1 MLVRLTYVSR
11 AVGVVTQPM
20 MDSILQTSRK
30 NNPANGVTGV
40 LCTNNYIFLQLLEG
54 GRKEVSETYNRI
66 ARDPRHNDV
75 QLLHMEEV
83 SERKFAGWSMGK
95 VSFDRVNL
103 AILLK
108 YSAKAVLDP
117 YSVPGASSIAL
128 LDELMATASVASH
141 GNT

>member
-1 MLVRLTYVSR
+1 VLIRLTYVSR
-11 AVGVVTQPM
+11 AADVVSQPM
-20 MDSILQTSRK
+20 MDSILTASRK
-30 NNPANGVTGV
+30 NNPSNGITGV

-66 ARDPRHNDV
+66 VRDPRHHDI

-95 VSFDRVNL
+95 VTFDRINL

-108 YSAKAVLDP
+108 YSAKSVLDP

-128 LDELMATASVASH
+128 IDELMATASVASC
-141 GNT
+141 GIG

>member
-1 MLVRLTYVSR
+1 VLIRLTYVSR
-11 AVGVVTQPM
+11 AVDVVSQPI
-20 MDSILQTSRK
+20 MDSILASSRK
-30 NNPANGVTGV
+30 NNPPNGITGV

-66 ARDPRHNDV
+66 NRDPRHHDI

-95 VSFDRVNL
+95 VSFDRINL

-108 YSAKAVLDP
+108 YSAKSVLDP

-128 LDELMATASVASH
+128 LDELMATASVASC
-141 GNT
+141 GNG

>member
-1 MLVRLTYVSR
+1 VLIRLTYVSR
-11 AVGVVTQPM
+11 AADVVSQPM
-20 MDSILQTSRK
+20 MDSILATSRK
-30 NNPANGVTGV
+30 NNPPNGITGV

-66 ARDPRHNDV
+66 VRDPRHHDI

-95 VSFDRVNL
+95 VSFDRINL

-128 LDELMATASVASH
+128 LDELMATASVASC
-141 GNT
+141 GNS

>member
-1 MLVRLTYVSR
+1 MLIRLTYVSR
-11 AVGVVTQPM
+11 AAEIVTQPI
-20 MDSILQTSRK
+20 MDSILQTSRR

-40 LCTNNYIFLQLLEG
+40 LCTNSYIFLQLLEG

-66 ARDPRHNDV
+66 ARDPRHGDV

-83 SERKFAGWSMGK
+83 TERKFAGWSMGK
-95 VSFDRVNL
+95 VSFDRINM

-108 YSAKAVLDP
+108 YSAKSVLDP
-117 YSVPGASSIAL
+117 YSVSGASSISL
-128 LDELMATASVASH
+128 LDELMATASVASG

>member
-11 AVGVVTQPM
+11 AVDVVTQPI
-20 MDSILQTSRK
+20 MDAILQASRR
-30 NNPANGVTGV
+30 NNPINGITGV

-66 ARDPRHNDV
+66 ARDSRHSDV

-83 SERKFAGWSMGK
+83 TERKYAGWSMGK
-95 VSFDRVNL
+95 VSFDRINL

-108 YSAKAVLDP
+108 YSSKSVLDP
-117 YSVPGASSIAL
+117 YSVPGASSLAL
-128 LDELMATASVASH
+128 LDELMATASVASA
-141 GNT
+141 GNS

>member
-1 MLVRLTYVSR
+1 MFIRLTYVSR
-11 AVGVVTQPM
+11 AIELVTQPV

-30 NNPANGVTGV
+30 NNPANGITGV

-83 SERKFAGWSMGK
+83 TERKFSGWSMGK

-108 YSAKAVLDP
+108 YSAKSVLDP
-117 YSVPGASSIAL
+117 YAVSGASSIAL
-128 LDELMATASVASH
+128 LDELMATASVASC
-141 GNT
+141 GNS